1 MDYRLDSK
9 KISEKL
15 GNLRLKKNVS
25 QSQVAE
31 SLGIT
36 KAAVSQYES
45 GQRIPSDEVKIKL
58 SNYYGVSVQDLFIP
72 FKFTTSKLIFH
83 YFHFQL

>member
-45 GQRIPSDEVKIKL
+45 GRRIPSDEVKIKL
-58 SNYYGVSVQDLFIP
+58 SNYYGVSVQDLFYT
-72 FKFTTSKLIFH
+72 F
-83 YFHFQL
+83 

>member
-45 GQRIPSDEVKIKL
+45 GQRIPSDEIKIKL
-58 SNYYGVSVQDLFIP
+58 SNYYGVSVQDLFYT
-72 FKFTTSKLIFH
+72 F
-83 YFHFQL
+83 

>member
-36 KAAVSQYES
+36 EAAVSQYES

-58 SNYYGVSVQDLFIP
+58 SNYYGVSVQDLFYT
-72 FKFTTSKLIFH
+72 F
-83 YFHFQL
+83 

>member
-58 SNYYGVSVQDLFIP
+58 TNYYGVSVQDLFYT
-72 FKFTTSKLIFH
+72 F
-83 YFHFQL
+83 

>member
-1 MDYRLDSK
+1 MNYRLDPK
-9 KISEKL
+9 RISEKL

-45 GQRIPSDEVKIKL
+45 GKRIPSDGVKYKL
-58 SNYYGVSVQDLFIP
+58 SNYYGVSVQELFYT
-72 FKFTTSKLIFH
+72 F
-83 YFHFQL
+83 

>member
-58 SNYYGVSVQDLFIP
+58 SNYYGVSVQDLFYT
-72 FKFTTSKLIFH
+72 F
-83 YFHFQL
+83 

>member
-1 MDYRLDSK
+1 MNYRLDSK

-58 SNYYGVSVQDLFIP
+58 SNYYGVSVQDLFYT
-72 FKFTTSKLIFH
+72 F
-83 YFHFQL
+83 

>member
-36 KAAVSQYES
+36 KAAVSKYES

-58 SNYYGVSVQDLFIP
+58 SNYYGVSVQDLFYT
-72 FKFTTSKLIFH
+72 F
-83 YFHFQL
+83 

>member
-36 KAAVSQYES
+36 KAAVNQYES

-58 SNYYGVSVQDLFIP
+58 SNYYGVSVQDLFYT
-72 FKFTTSKLIFH
+72 F
-83 YFHFQL
+83 

>member
-15 GNLRLKKNVS
+15 GNLRLKKNVT

-58 SNYYGVSVQDLFIP
+58 SNYYGVSVQDLFYT
-72 FKFTTSKLIFH
+72 F
-83 YFHFQL
+83 